1 MAVIT
6 ISRQYGS
13 GGDEIAARLCN
24 VLGYHYFDKRLMAQ
38 VATEAGLSPSEVVDF
53 SEDNYKVRSFLER
66 LFGRHSSRVVAPSG
80 WGTGDPTRSRIEFLT
95 PMGIYLYE
103 APREPAFREVAEPD
117 EAKRIA
123 LIEAVIRVAYQ
134 HGNIVILGRGGQ
146 AILKDKPDVLHVR
159 IVAPLDTRVQRLHK
173 QQNVSLSGAQDVAI
187 QRDRASAEYL
197 RRFYDLDWADPVL
210 YDLVINTTQLGLEGA
225 TQLIVD
231 AVERLPV
238 PTPASLSAH
247 HYVHS
252 R

>member
-13 GGDEIAARLCN
+13 EGDEIAARLCK
-24 VLGYHYFDKRLMAQ
+24 VLGYHYFDKKLMAH

-66 LFGRHSSRVVAPSG
+66 LFGRHSSHLVAQSDTWKG
-80 WGTGDPTRSRIEFLT
+80 DTTGARIKFLT

-103 APREPAFREVAEPD
+103 PPRGPAFKEVAEPD

-134 HGNIVILGRGGQ
+134 HGNVVILGRGGQ

-159 IVAPLDTRVQRLHK
+159 IVAPLDARVQRLHE
-173 QQNVSLSGAQDVAI
+173 QENFSLGEAQDIVI
-187 QRDRASAEYL
+187 QRDQASAEYL
-197 RRFYDLDWADPVL
+197 KRFYDLDWADPAL
-210 YDLVINTTQLGLEGA
+210 YDLVINTTKLGLEGA
-225 TQLIVD
+225 TQLIVET
-231 AVERLPV
+231 VGCLPA
-238 PTPASLSAH
+238 TKLA
-247 HYVHS
+247 
-252 R
+252 